1 MGSCSRAHSA
11 RTNWSN
17 LSHMDRFDLDLH
29 HVLFRHASAYLLT
42 QAWPS
47 RDFSWISRIRKQDP
61 TPSPSR
67 ASAFRNPRSCNELR
81 PILSV
86 GVVNSVLCMM
96 KNQKPLAYIV
106 RARTNEGPNVW
117 PTPHTRPPRIHPL
130 RFKPLATPSRRPS
143 SPVTNHSGSDQMCIS
158 LSFCFVCE
166 FKPAL
171 ITHPAV
177 V

>member
-1 MGSCSRAHSA
+1 
-11 RTNWSN
+11 
-17 LSHMDRFDLDLH
+17 MDRFNLDLH
-29 HVLFRHASAYLLT
+29 HVLLGHASAYLLT

-47 RDFSWISRIRKQDP
+47 RDFSHSQAGSEQDP

-96 KNQKPLAYIV
+96 KNQKPLTYIV
-106 RARTNEGPNVW
+106 RAQTNEGPNVW

-130 RFKPLATPSRRPS
+130 RSKKPLATSSRRLS

-177 V
+177 GQHIDAERWFLRIHSYSV